1 MLDGE
6 TLALEVARI
15 VYTYRVDVA
24 LLKERRELLKQAAIE
39 LRQWVERSESTS
51 RDGLPAA
58 LDLSQLTDDELAQL
72 ERLTAKAGVGEE
84 AH

>member
-1 MLDGE
+1 
-6 TLALEVARI
+6 
-15 VYTYRVDVA
+15 VA